1 MLTWSTDGHCREINF
16 RDRKSGR
23 LDGRQDEVL
32 LPVVVSL
39 DRPVAAQPEEPEDHQ
54 GPEDL
59 PHEALAV
66 KKDVVDALDG
76 RVLGVF
82 SDEPVELLPVDMI
95 LSNFLHG
102 FWLEIRTQTECS
114 EAPRTIKRVFALGKY

>member
-16 RDRKSGR
+16 RDRKRGR

-76 RVLGVF
+76 RVLRVVLDDLARALKF
-82 SDEPVELLPVDMI
+82 FVLFLLFR
-95 LSNFLHG
+95 N
-102 FWLEIRTQTECS
+102 Q
-114 EAPRTIKRVFALGKY
+114 APSCN